1 MKVRLFE
8 DDVIRY
14 SQPLKYINLFYSLGD
29 LTYNNFEK
37 NTL

>member
-14 SQPLKYINLFYSLGD
+14 SQPPKYINLFYSLGD
-29 LTYNNFEK
+29 LIHNNFEK